1 MPSPTF
7 SRTNNVRPYKIRR
20 RHLDCPKAITSL
32 EECLLNVSLPHT
44 QGVQGCNPLVIVIKL
59 REQFGHFASF
69 VQA

>member
-1 MPSPTF
+1 MPQGNHPLAE
-7 SRTNNVRPYKIRR
+7 RI
-20 RHLDCPKAITSL
+20 
-32 EECLLNVSLPHT
+32 LNVTCHT